1 MLTIGYKI
9 KIMHKDAFVR
19 TTAMK
24 DKHVCEQGHF
34 KSKNI
39 CCIRIMGLQETFKFS
54 FFFFFLQV
62 FNILQV
68 LQAHFFMLEN
78 TEKGKIN
85 YQRGHNYCQYFV
97 VLLSLFPMHW
107 VVLFCFLFITVI
119 MLMFPLKSLKNHFD
133 F

>member
-54 FFFFFLQV
+54 FFFFLQV

-68 LQAHFFMLEN
+68 LQAHFFYVRKHRKREN
-78 TEKGKIN
+78 KLPKG
-85 YQRGHNYCQYFV
+85 
-97 VLLSLFPMHW
+97 
-107 VVLFCFLFITVI
+107 T
-119 MLMFPLKSLKNHFD
+119 
-133 F
+133 